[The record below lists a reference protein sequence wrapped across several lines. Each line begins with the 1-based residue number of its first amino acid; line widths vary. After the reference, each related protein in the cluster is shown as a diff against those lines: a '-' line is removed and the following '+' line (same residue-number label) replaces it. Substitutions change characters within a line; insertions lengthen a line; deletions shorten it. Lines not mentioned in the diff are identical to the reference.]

1 LLIFVLYLPLVLLFV
16 VRIGLLGSE
25 LVTTGTCWGPDPLF
39 AGAPAGQIAV
49 SSEQF
54 CILALKIK
62 LQICQYAK
70 RFYAF
75 GNMSCLIGKAIG
87 RSWIIL
93 CDTERKMSKPLGK
106 SP

>member
-1 LLIFVLYLPLVLLFV
+1 MRVLLIFVFYLPLVMLFV
-16 VRIGLLGSE
+16 VRIGLLGSK
-25 LVTTGTCWGPDPLF
+25 LVTTGESVGEPEPLF
-39 AGAPAGQIAV
+39 AGIPTGQIAV

-62 LQICQYAK
+62 LHIWQYAK

-75 GNMSCLIGKAIG
+75 GNMFCLIGKAIG

-93 CDTERKMSKPLGK
+93 CDT
-106 SP
+106 